1 MRPTYQNRAET
12 VPYTLTANTSQRS
25 GLLKLGHM
33 PIWFG
38 TGNIQ

>member
-1 MRPTYQNRAET
+1 MRPTYQNRTET
-12 VPYTLTANTSQRS
+12 VKYVLTAKTSQRS

-38 TGNIQ
+38 IGNIQ